1 MFRKRCISAAVLGA
15 IFFVGLLGV
24 GVLTPVERAHADLL
38 DVRVDFG
45 NASGTTPANW
55 NLVTAAGAS
64 YGLKDFNDFAG
75 PNVAT
80 LTYSVFS
87 TSGQNQSGISW
98 ANDQAPW
105 VDGEG
110 IKALYDYIVAYADY
124 NPGKVTISGLDP
136 NGLYNLEL
144 LSARSSTTNASYL
157 VNSVAGEAVFPTGSG
172 HTAST
177 DAWNSYND
185 GLTNQGFMRW
195 TDVSPNG
202 SGQIVIDADGKT
214 TYAFF
219 MGFRLSQVPE
229 PGTALMLAMGVLLAF
244 AVRSGRQ

>member
-1 MFRKRCISAAVLGA
+1 MCRIRWFSAFVLGA
-15 IFFVGLLGV
+15 MFVAAGLGV
-24 GVLTPVERAHADLL
+24 GVLGPAHRARADLL

-45 NASGTTPANW
+45 NAGLTTPTNW
-55 NLVTAAGAS
+55 NLVTAANTP

-80 LTYSVFS
+80 LTYSGFS
-87 TSGQNQSGISW
+87 TSGQNQSGLSW
-98 ANDQAPW
+98 VNDQAPW
-105 VDGEG
+105 VDSEG
-110 IKALYDYIVAYADY
+110 IKALYDYIVAYQSF
-124 NPGKVTISGLDP
+124 NPGQVIISGLDL
-136 NGLYNLEL
+136 NELYNLEL
-144 LSARSSTTNASYL
+144 LSARSSTTNASYR
-157 VNSVAGEAVFPTGSG
+157 VNSVTGEAVFPTGGS

-177 DAWNSYND
+177 DAWNSGLD

-195 TDVSPNG
+195 TDVSPNS

-229 PGTALMLAMGVLLAF
+229 PCSALLLAMGVLLAC
-244 AVRSGRQ
+244 AVRPGRR